1 MSILMRRIKNLKTD
15 KKTII
20 VFYVYPAGNTI
31 EMTIE
36 KQTEDGDD
44 WHYDIRH
51 IGAQTRFLRN
61 TLKDKN
67 IITVYLQTTDNAW
80 QLYDDYHSNDGSVV
94 QPMATSILTRFSDV
108 DYKVILNSHS

>member
-20 VFYVYPAGNTI
+20 VFYACPAGNTI

-44 WHYDIRH
+44 
-51 IGAQTRFLRN
+51 
-61 TLKDKN
+61 
-67 IITVYLQTTDNAW
+67 
-80 QLYDDYHSNDGSVV
+80 
-94 QPMATSILTRFSDV
+94 
-108 DYKVILNSHS
+108 

>member
-1 MSILMRRIKNLKTD
+1 MNKPILFIGAEMLMSILMRRIKNLKTD

-20 VFYVYPAGNTI
+20 VFYACPAGNTI
-31 EMTIE
+31 EMTIG
-36 KQTEDGDD
+36 KQMEDDND

-67 IITVYLQTTDNAW
+67 IITVYLQTTDNA
-80 QLYDDYHSNDGSVV
+80 
-94 QPMATSILTRFSDV
+94 
-108 DYKVILNSHS
+108 